1 MARYGKETKLPPK
14 AVLAHAQTFFGP
26 DGALGLA
33 IISASWNEVRFEGG
47 GGGVEVTALPRAG
60 ELGTT
65 DVTVLSREYDQ
76 WAERFLADL
85 SDAERGPGLIQRIL
99 QKVTGRK

>member
-14 AVLAHAQTFFGP
+14 AVLAQARTFFGP
-26 DGALGLA
+26 DGDLGLP
-33 IISASWNEVRFEGG
+33 IINTSWNEMRFEGG

-65 DVTVLSREYDQ
+65 DVTILSREYDL
-76 WAERFLADL
+76 WAERFLARL
-85 SDAERGPGLIQRIL
+85 SDAERSPGLLKRML
-99 QKVTGRK
+99 QSITGRK

>member
-14 AVLAHAQTFFGP
+14 AVLAHARSFFGP
-26 DGALGLA
+26 DGDLGLP

-65 DVTVLSREYDQ
+65 EVTVLSREYDQ
-76 WAERFLADL
+76 WAERFLAAL
-85 SDAERGPGLIQRIL
+85 SDAERGPGLLRRMLRTI
-99 QKVTGRK
+99 TGRK